1 MEKDR
6 LSRKLAVLLHADVV
20 GSTTLV
26 QKNETLAHQRI
37 QSLFKSFT
45 KTIDAYC
52 GTTREL
58 RGDALVA
65 EFDRASDAVAAA
77 LAFQILNGELNS
89 TIDDDI
95 QPRLRIGISL
105 GEVIIA
111 DNTIT
116 GAGIVLAQRL
126 EQLAESGGVVV
137 QGAISETVPSRMPF
151 EFVSLGEQVLKGF
164 DQPVRAFA
172 ANLRQGEELPTPE
185 AEAISEPAK
194 PTALPIPEKPSI
206 AVLPFTN
213 MSGDPEQEYF
223 ADGITEDIITTL
235 SKIPDLFVIA
245 RNSTFTYKGT
255 AFDMIKVA
263 QELGVRYVVEGSVRK
278 AGQQVRVT
286 AQLIDASTGHHLW
299 ADRYDR
305 TLTDIFALQD
315 ELTREIVT
323 AVDVELTEGDQIRVW
338 RDSAGDMTAYEFFAK
353 GRDFFSQNTR
363 KAISQGQQ
371 EFEKALALNPQF
383 AAAHAYIGWNHAV
396 AGVWWSDDRQEAF
409 SAARAAAEAALSL
422 DNDQVDA
429 HAVLAF
435 LDLYSD
441 EHDRAERIAEKAAT
455 LNPNNADIHI
465 MVAMVQSFSG
475 KPDEAL
481 VAARH
486 ACRLSPRVPEILL
499 ELGRAFFEGERFEEA
514 LDPLDKL
521 IFNRPY
527 WITARA
533 FLIVTSVGLDN
544 REMTKY
550 HTTELLRIRPKFS
563 VGSWTR
569 TLAYKYPDDCERYLD
584 RLRFAGLP
592 E

>member
-1 MEKDR
+1 M
-6 LSRKLAVLLHADVV
+6 
-20 GSTTLV
+20 
-26 QKNETLAHQRI
+26 
-37 QSLFKSFT
+37 
-45 KTIDAYC
+45 
-52 GTTREL
+52 
-58 RGDALVA
+58 
-65 EFDRASDAVAAA
+65 
-77 LAFQILNGELNS
+77 
-89 TIDDDI
+89 
-95 QPRLRIGISL
+95 
-105 GEVIIA
+105 
-111 DNTIT
+111 
-116 GAGIVLAQRL
+116 
-126 EQLAESGGVVV
+126 
-137 QGAISETVPSRMPF
+137 
-151 EFVSLGEQVLKGF
+151 LKGF

-172 ANLRQGEELPTPE
+172 ANLRRGEELPTPE
-185 AEAISEPAK
+185 ADAISK
-194 PTALPIPEKPSI
+194 SVKRTALPIPENPSI

-255 AFDMIKVA
+255 VIDMKQVA

-278 AGQQVRVT
+278 VGQQVRVT

-299 ADRYDR
+299 ADRYDH

-315 ELTREIVT
+315 ELTRKIVT
-323 AVDVELTEGDQIRVW
+323 AVDVELTEGDQVRVW
-338 RDSAGDMTAYEFFAK
+338 RDSAGDMAAYEHFAK
-353 GRDFFSQNTR
+353 GRDFFSQVTR

-429 HAVLAF
+429 LGVLAF

-441 EHDRAERIAEKAAT
+441 EHDRAERNAVEAAT
-455 LNPNNADIHI
+455 LNPNSADSHNIL
-465 MVAMVQSFSG
+465 AMVQSFSG

-486 ACRLSPRVPEILL
+486 ACRLCPRTPEQLL

-514 LDPLDKL
+514 LNPLDKL

-533 FLIVTSVGLDN
+533 LLIATSVGLDN
-544 REMTKY
+544 RKLTKY
-550 HTTELLRIRPKFS
+550 HTTELLKIRPKFS
-563 VGSWTR
+563 VGRWTR
-569 TLAYKYPDDCERYLD
+569 TLAYKYSDDCERYLD